1 MVDVLLLLLW
11 GLLVPLYLFA
21 VLGSNILG
29 KKYSAIIR
37 WVCWVVGV
45 ILLVLMACML
55 MAIEAAKVARL
66 GGKGAKVMATD
77 RKYDINLW
85 FFILVA
91 APFFLFVLGANI
103 LPDFWGRCKG
113 WMTEDGLSFD
123 RGTDCDHATFW
134 NEYEDT
140 HFIKQN
146 TDMSSA
152 TLWKLLLC
160 LSIGYLLF
168 IIYDAVFDDPGWAS
182 GMRCFFGS
190 FLALF
195 FMFSPYSGGAIEM
208 GETILGDYEQR
219 HKIKNGWAWFA
230 ANFLSIVYPI
240 FVFIFG
246 LYIFLIRSASI
257 KPAQKI
263 SGGSGDR
270 G

>member
-1 MVDVLLLLLW
+1 MIGVLLLFLW
-11 GLLVPLYLFA
+11 GLILALYLFA
-21 VLGSNILG
+21 VLGSNIRG

-37 WVCWVVGV
+37 WVCWVVGA
-45 ILLVLMACML
+45 ILLVLMAVLL
-55 MAIEAAKVARL
+55 MDLEAAKIARSA
-66 GGKGAKVMATD
+66 GVVGAD
-77 RKYDINLW
+77 RKYYINFW

-113 WMTEDGLSFD
+113 WMVEDGWSFD
-123 RGTDCDHATFW
+123 HGTDCDHATFW

-140 HFIKQN
+140 HFLKKLS
-146 TDMSSA
+146 DMYPD

-168 IIYDAVFDDPGWAS
+168 IIYDAVFDDPDGKRWVS
-182 GMRCFFGS
+182 GMRCFFVS

-195 FMFSPYSGGAIEM
+195 FMFSPYSGGIFEM
-208 GETILGDYEQR
+208 SETILGDPEQR

-240 FVFIFG
+240 FVFGFV
-246 LYIFLIRSASI
+246 LTRT
-257 KPAQKI
+257 
-263 SGGSGDR
+263 GG
-270 G
+270 